1 MEAILDIFRA
11 LADPTRIRIMLLL
24 LKMELAVGE
33 LAQILEQ
40 SQPRISRHI
49 RILDE
54 AGLAERRKEGSWV
67 FLRPGQAAELDIL
80 RRLFRSETVIS
91 SQQAIHDEAKLA
103 LVRKARAEMAEQYFK
118 AHAEEWDAI
127 RSLHLPEDAV
137 EQAMLALLKDVNLGH
152 FLDIGTGT
160 GRMVELFGPNSE
172 KVTAL
177 DKSPEMLRLARAKI
191 LGNEGDKTAEA
202 ALARKTELKLGDF
215 NHLPIGDS
223 QIDSVILH
231 QVLHYAPYPEAVL
244 AEVSRVLR
252 NNGTVMIVDFASHDR
267 EELRTAHA
275 HARLGFSDDSMKRW
289 FAASQIDMVQSRTL
303 DGGELTVKIWVGR
316 KSSMPRIHADEGKP
330 SFAGI
335 SNKSKRAAL

>member
-1 MEAILDIFRA
+1 
-11 LADPTRIRIMLLL
+11 MLLL

-67 FLRPGQAAELDIL
+67 FLRPGQAAELDLL
-80 RRLFRSETVIS
+80 RRLFRSDNVIS
-91 SQQAIHDEAKLA
+91 SEQAVADEAKLS
-103 LVRKARAEMAEQYFK
+103 LVRKARAEMAERYFA

-127 RSLHLPEDAV
+127 RSLHLPEDDV
-137 EQAMLALLKDVNLGH
+137 EQAMLALLKDVKLGH
-152 FLDIGTGT
+152 MLDIGTGT
-160 GRMVELFGPNSE
+160 GRMIELFGPNSE

-191 LGNEGDKTAEA
+191 LGNEADKTEQA

-215 NHLPIGDS
+215 NILPIGDG
-223 QIDSVILH
+223 QVDSVVLH
-231 QVLHYAPYPEAVL
+231 QVLHYAQHPEAVL
-244 AEVSRVLR
+244 SEVSRVLGHG
-252 NNGTVMIVDFASHDR
+252 GTVLIADFAAHDR

-289 FAASQIDMVQSRTL
+289 FAATQIDMVQSRTL

-316 KSSMPRIHADEGKP
+316 KSGLSQLHPDKSRAAAP
-330 SFAGI
+330 VI
-335 SNKSKRAAL
+335 SQKRASI

>member
-1 MEAILDIFRA
+1 
-11 LADPTRIRIMLLL
+11 MLLL

-33 LAQILEQ
+33 LAQILNQ

-67 FLRPGQAAELDIL
+67 FLRPGKAPQLEIL
-80 RRLFRSETVIS
+80 RRLFRSDDVIS
-91 SQQAIHDEAKLA
+91 SDQAVSDEAQLS
-103 LVRKARAEMAEQYFK
+103 LVRKTRAEMAERYFE

-127 RSLHLPEDAV
+127 RSLHLPENDV

-152 FLDIGTGT
+152 MLDIGTGT

-172 KVTAL
+172 RVTAL
-177 DKSPEMLRLARAKI
+177 DKSPEMLRLARAKL
-191 LGNEGDKTAEA
+191 LGNESDQTNQA

-215 NHLPIGDS
+215 NNLPIGDGK
-223 QIDSVILH
+223 IDSVLLH
-231 QVLHYAPYPEAVL
+231 QVLHYAQQPEAVL
-244 AEVSRVLR
+244 AEVSRVVR
-252 NNGTVMIVDFASHDR
+252 DGGIVMITDFAPHDR

-289 FAASQIDMVQSRTL
+289 FVASQIEMVQSRTL
-303 DGGELTVKIWVGR
+303 DGGKLTVKIWVGR
-316 KSSMPRIHADEGKP
+316 KSNLSQIHPGSDVAANL
-330 SFAGI
+330 SQ
-335 SNKSKRAAL
+335 KRASL